1 MLRVSK
7 FLRCLY
13 VIPLQTKASHPLLHP
28 LPPVLVVE
36 NEQRAPSELSAYQKK
51 SFEIDDHVGITIAGL
66 SSDARVLARFMRT
79 EYVARRCTLNW
90 GEGVERERERERETS
105 HSNTQT
111 LRNGKVYVHIHL
123 QCRLVTY

>member
-28 LPPVLVVE
+28 LPPVLVLE

-79 EYVARRCTLNW
+79 EYVARRFTLNW
-90 GEGVERERERERETS
+90 GEGVERERERETS

-123 QCRLVTY
+123 QCRLITY